1 MRRTFLL
8 ASVVTMAV
16 VLVVWLAGASASTK
30 FRYAVKAATSASAP
44 SGPNARAHACRAGF
58 VHVLVR
64 GKHVCRAAPDLRVAV
79 TATPSAN
86 RVGGTITFAVTVTNA
101 GRAVSRRVVLGAVAP
116 AEYVSA
122 SASVG
127 TCSSPP
133 GVLRTTCALGTLRP
147 KAKATATISVRA
159 TALGPLRLSA
169 RASSATPDAKARDNS
184 TSNAARITEP
194 DSVRGSGRRLLFGT
208 TGQENAI
215 FVEVD
220 AISGPQGED
229 PAGTWFTRN
238 PETAPAAGELR
249 GRVVCVSVQ
258 GNRATVA
265 GIIEQSTNPQYAP
278 GTGVLLAFT
287 DNGEQG
293 IRRSATTT
301 KTLRAAPLGTAAS
314 RSRLWSRGTSLSRTS
329 SHSRR
334 AHLLYETLGVLARMN
349 TASESPSGKSGEGL
363 RDRGTRHGRL
373 NRWRQVPR
381 LPARFGLGVR
391 DFSCAGCRAAMR
403 RW

>member
-30 FRYAVKAATSASAP
+30 FPYAGKTATSASAS
-44 SGPNARAHACRAGF
+44 SGPNARAHACGSGF
-58 VHVLVR
+58 VHVVVR

-79 TATPSAN
+79 AATPSAN

-101 GRAVSRRVVLGAVAP
+101 GRAVARRVVLAAVAP

-122 SASVG
+122 SSSVG

-133 GVLRTTCALGTLRP
+133 GVLRTTCALGNLRP

-169 RASSATPDAKARDNS
+169 RGSSATPDAKARDNS

-208 TGQENAI
+208 TGQEHAI

-229 PAGTWFTRN
+229 PAGTWLTRN
-238 PETAPAAGELR
+238 PVRRPP
-249 GRVVCVSVQ
+249 
-258 GNRATVA
+258 RANSA
-265 GIIEQSTNPQYAP
+265 
-278 GTGVLLAFT
+278 GVLFASPSRGTARPSRASSSSQQIRSIRRAPECYLRSPITVNQAWVA
-287 DNGEQG
+287 

-301 KTLRAAPLGTAAS
+301 KTLRAAPLGTTAS
-314 RSRLWSRGTSLSRTS
+314 RSRLWSRGTTLSRTS

-334 AHLLYETLGVLARMN
+334 AHLIYERSASSRHEYGERIAELGSRARGRHR
-349 TASESPSGKSGEGL
+349 PPRKRSGGHDDTIERGRQDGRNGRVREGQ
-363 RDRGTRHGRL
+363 GT
-373 NRWRQVPR
+373 
-381 LPARFGLGVR
+381 
-391 DFSCAGCRAAMR
+391 D
-403 RW
+403 

>member
-16 VLVVWLAGASASTK
+16 VLVVWLAGASASTG
-30 FRYAVKAATSASAP
+30 FPYAIKTATSASAA
-44 SGPNARAHACRAGF
+44 SGPNAREHACGSGF

-79 TATPSAN
+79 VATPGAN

-122 SASVG
+122 SSSVS

-220 AISGPQGED
+220 AISGPQGRG
-229 PAGTWFTRN
+229 PRRN
-238 PETAPAAGELR
+238 LVDAKSRDGARRRRTARTCCLHLRPGEPRDRR
-249 GRVVCVSVQ
+249 GHY
-258 GNRATVA
+258 RAV
-265 GIIEQSTNPQYAP
+265 
-278 GTGVLLAFT
+278 
-287 DNGEQG
+287 
-293 IRRSATTT
+293 
-301 KTLRAAPLGTAAS
+301 
-314 RSRLWSRGTSLSRTS
+314 
-329 SHSRR
+329 
-334 AHLLYETLGVLARMN
+334 
-349 TASESPSGKSGEGL
+349 SESPVS
-363 RDRGTRHGRL
+363 
-373 NRWRQVPR
+373 
-381 LPARFGLGVR
+381 
-391 DFSCAGCRAAMR
+391 AGHR
-403 RW
+403 RVTCVHR